1 MSLSPSC
8 DERLLQKSDTGVVE
22 DVVVVVVAAEEEE
35 DEEEVVVVVVV
46 VVVEGVALDEVV
58 ILRPFVTHDDVDD
71 HTRRDKVGLRAQ
83 QNEGE
88 SKNVASIKRK
98 GKRKKDNYRSISRR
112 YDKN

>member
-1 MSLSPSC
+1 M
-8 DERLLQKSDTGVVE
+8 DD
-22 DVVVVVVAAEEEE
+22 VVVVVAAEEEE

-46 VVVEGVALDEVV
+46 VAVEEGVALELDEVV
-58 ILRPFVTHDDVDD
+58 ILRAFVTHDDVDD

-112 YDKN
+112 YDKD